1 MTKEEKE
8 AVILAKQA
16 LNGHLEDGYPI
27 IYFGRLSHMHGNG
40 VVINRVDETTY
51 YIRVW
56 AKGEANGEFIEWPL
70 DFQAE
75 IYRHF
80 EPMPVDNGK

>member
-1 MTKEEKE
+1 MTEEEKE

-27 IYFGRLSHMHGNG
+27 IYFGTLSHMHGNG
-40 VVINRVDETTY
+40 VVINRVNETTY

-56 AKGEANGEFIEWPL
+56 AKSKFIECPL